1 MTVNIAP
8 AWVSVSDEVAGMM
21 AKIRDRLVELSALHA
36 RALLPNFDEFSG
48 EDARVEVLT
57 QEITRM
63 FKRCEKNLT
72 ALAASKGSDA
82 GDAKV
87 RQNVVRSMAAE
98 LQKQS
103 VDFRKKQKDYLQK
116 LKQLQD
122 RGPGGD
128 VFGEIT
134 GAGSGGGDADYDPGF
149 SDVQVLRANNM
160 IDEAIARDNEVV
172 KIIESVNE
180 LAAVMKDL
188 SVLIIDQGTILD
200 RIDYNVEQVAT
211 NVAEGVKQLE
221 AAEKT
226 QKRNWMLT
234 IIMALMVIVILM
246 IVIVT
251 IKAMVKAS

>member
-1 MTVNIAP
+1 MRRRGWP
-8 AWVSVSDEVAGMM
+8 
-21 AKIRDRLVELSALHA
+21 SALGLSFHV
-36 RALLPNFDEFSG
+36 P
-48 EDARVEVLT
+48 
-57 QEITRM
+57 
-63 FKRCEKNLT
+63 C
-72 ALAASKGSDA
+72 
-82 GDAKV
+82 
-87 RQNVVRSMAAE
+87 
-98 LQKQS
+98 
-103 VDFRKKQKDYLQK
+103 
-116 LKQLQD
+116 

-134 GAGSGGGDADYDPGF
+134 GTSGGGDADYDPGCRVIQ
-149 SDVQVLRANNM
+149 VQRANTM

-234 IIMALMVIVILM
+234 IIAALMAIVILM

-251 IKAMVKAS
+251 IKAMVKSSG